1 MTKFEAFKDQITNAA
16 KASFPEWVTFEYE
29 NDFPGYNES
38 FVYESVCAIK
48 KMGELEVR
56 NNEDRYFS
64 VKFISA

>member
-48 KMGELEVR
+48 KMGEL
-56 NNEDRYFS
+56 
-64 VKFISA
+64 